1 MDQIGLIT
9 WILFLHSIWSPTL
22 CYFPNWHVF
31 LFCFFITSTN
41 VCFGLSSRQNFLVA
55 FKKRSHRNGRLLA
68 GKKRFHQNTTQKET
82 ALFAIK
88 DDVRARNVWL
98 SMVPNILL
106 ISFFHGDLVDWN
118 LKYFETNDDLAWFAS
133 FALTT
138 AFGNGVTNQYSALLL
153 TSLLCIKGKLII
165 VLVITARKHGYRV
178 QLSKWSVR
186 ALPFD

>member
-1 MDQIGLIT
+1 MNS
-9 WILFLHSIWSPTL
+9 FSPFYSIWSRAL
-22 CYFPNWHVF
+22 CYVPNWHVF
-31 LFCFFITSTN
+31 LFYFFITSTN
-41 VCFGLSSRQNFLVA
+41 VCFGLSSCQNFLVA
-55 FKKRSHRNGRLLA
+55 FKKRSHQNGRLLA

-82 ALFAIK
+82 SLSAIK
-88 DDVRARNVWL
+88 DDVRERNVWL
-98 SMVPNILL
+98 SMVPNILR